1 MDHFHRRSASNPTT
15 TFSLLETPPVSIRS
29 SIPNMSLST
38 NNSSTTQQQ
47 SQMSTFGQHQL
58 TVQQPPPP
66 PPPSASSQKPAHANT
81 FVHKLY
87 NMVVDSQYQH
97 LIAWNYTGS
106 SFIVCNIMEF
116 SRDVLPKHF
125 KHNNFSSFV
134 RQLNMYGFHK
144 VNKSPRGHRT
154 LAENQIWEFSH
165 PKFLRNRADLLD
177 DIKRKA
183 MESSDTARRETGDL
197 HAHMTM
203 MQVAQSDMMQQIGH
217 LFENINQL
225 VKELAETRRKQAS
238 QQQLMKNM
246 ANYISQHNGG
256 QLPSELNID
265 HFDMNTSTTT
275 SNTTTTTTTTS
286 GISSS
291 KQERPP
297 SIFITSPDPST
308 ANGPHSGSGTSDLI
322 NDVFGSRS
330 PLSVQ
335 THNLHHNQHQ
345 HQQTRPDLAPPHSST
360 SRTNTTMASLGP
372 FGNHLPPSPGPSSLI
387 SDDESSSLYSP
398 HSPHTPHHH
407 HHQQQQ
413 HQQQQHHQHQ
423 HQTSQSQHTGT
434 TNVHHHHHH
443 TRLSD
448 TLDSPTPQP
457 TNQQQSNASFA
468 FVNSLDPLSHR

>member
-1 MDHFHRRSASNPTT
+1 MEHLHRRSNSNPATT
-15 TFSLLETPPVSIRS
+15 SAFPLLETPSVRS
-29 SIPNMSLST
+29 SIP
-38 NNSSTTQQQ
+38 TTPQP
-47 SQMSTFGQHQL
+47 MHTFGQHQL
-58 TVQQPPPP
+58 SVQQPPTPP
-66 PPPSASSQKPAHANT
+66 QAVPGPATTATTNATGNTAQKPAHANT

-87 NMVVDSQYQH
+87 NMVVDNQYQH

-165 PKFLRNRADLLD
+165 AKFLRNRPDLLD

-197 HAHMTM
+197 HAHLAM

-217 LFENINQL
+217 LFENFNEL

-238 QQQLMKNM
+238 QQQMMKNM
-246 ANYISQHNGG
+246 AQYISQQNGG
-256 QLPSELNID
+256 QLPSGFNID
-265 HFDMNTSTTT
+265 QFID
-275 SNTTTTTTTTS
+275 
-286 GISSS
+286 GS

-297 SIFITSPDPST
+297 SIFITSPETNNNNTNDVL
-308 ANGPHSGSGTSDLI
+308 H
-322 NDVFGSRS
+322 DVFGGVSRS

-335 THNLHHNQHQ
+335 TQNLHHHHHQ
-345 HQQTRPDLAPPHSST
+345 HARPDLAPPSSN
-360 SRTNTTMASLGP
+360 R
-372 FGNHLPPSPGPSSLI
+372 FGTHLPPSPSPTSLI

-398 HSPHTPHHH
+398 HSPHSPHPPTHH
-407 HHQQQQ
+407 
-413 HQQQQHHQHQ
+413 
-423 HQTSQSQHTGT
+423 SS
-434 TNVHHHHHH
+434 
-443 TRLSD
+443 S
-448 TLDSPTPQP
+448 LDPPTPQP
-457 TNQQQSNASFA
+457 QASSHDQHQASFT